1 MVNENFDKE
10 KTIAEIMQSLET
22 DERLATYFQQFN
34 AVSVANFIN
43 AYAHK
48 KVMWLQFGASF
59 KEIQSRRDTEWIDL
73 AFEHLEIIQQKK
85 LFDAQCLWR
94 AEQLIINE
102 VEICYDFVLWRDDIL
117 NCPFIEPISEDDIK
131 LYLEFFK
138 TNADDDFNDWQNYI
152 EIKEAYHNEKNSKMN
167 FPEWYS
173 FCIARKGGSHLLSLP
188 DFKEVQE
195 KIYLDECSKTH
206 NPEKEK
212 ARADWELNG
221 DKRPWIGNTYE
232 PKFLEWFVKTYD
244 TPTDYS
250 YYKATQKG
258 KIQKEEGYYTALISK
273 LVRADEPIP
282 ILANMNWKEALQEAY
297 FSYKA
302 KKVVEYLPVAFEQYT
317 LKRDLNI
324 NPHDDLLATDDFRN
338 KLYGWINTGKKMLGE
353 ID

>member
-1 MVNENFDKE
+1 MVNENFDRE
-10 KTIAEIMQSLET
+10 KTIAEIMQSLKT

-34 AVSVANFIN
+34 TVSVDNFIN

-48 KVMWLQFGASF
+48 KVIWLEFGASF

-73 AFEHLEIIQQKK
+73 AFEHLEIIQQQK

-102 VEICYDFVLWRDDIL
+102 VEICFDFVLWRDDIL

-131 LYLEFFK
+131 LYLEFLN
-138 TNADDDFNDWQNYI
+138 TDADDDFDDWQNYK
-152 EIKEAYHNEKNSKMN
+152 EIKEAYHNEEDSKME

-188 DFKEVQE
+188 NIKGMRED
-195 KIYLDECSKTH
+195 IYLDVWQKKPD
-206 NPEKEK
+206 PEKEK
-212 ARADWELNG
+212 SRADWELNG

-232 PKFLEWFVKTYD
+232 PKFLEWFVKTYE
-244 TPTDYS
+244 TPTDYG
-250 YYKATQKG
+250 YYKVMQKG
-258 KIQKEEGYYTALISK
+258 KMKRDEDYYIALVSK

-282 ILANMNWKEALQEAY
+282 VSANIDWKEALQEAY

-302 KKVVEYLPVAFEQYT
+302 KKVAEYLPVAFEQYT
-317 LKRDLNI
+317 IQKDLNI

-338 KLYGWINTGKKMLGE
+338 KLYGWINIGKEMLGE
-353 ID
+353 ND